1 MSRFNA
7 DGFALPCVAATRDKR
22 DAIRRFFHPSLD
34 LRGGCTTKRR
44 HTCPTQKG
52 RKTRSGSLPLYYTL
66 RDYLL
71 LPVRFGCSLPTVIV
85 IFTPSFDTAVL
96 LYRSSFHT
104 GDIVC
109 QRSEKRRR
117 LRSTP
122 TPPERLGE
130 QSLYSTRILEFA
142 PPELS
147 PWQNTDRHSTCLLS
161 CPLQPAQ
168 PISSVELIH
177 PRAITEHARFRPP
190 PPKSS
195 FRGQTA
201 QLFGLVW
208 LSAASLSSSP
218 LSPPLSP
225 WPSSFSFLLPAS
237 YSSAVQP

>member
-7 DGFALPCVAATRDKR
+7 DGRGKTRLRGR
-22 DAIRRFFHPSLD
+22 DPSL
-34 LRGGCTTKRR
+34 LPSISRLKGWVGAPPKRR
-44 HTCPTQKG
+44 HTCPTRKG

-66 RDYLL
+66 RGYLL
-71 LPVRFGCSLPTVIV
+71 LPVRFGFSLPTVIV

-96 LYRSSFHT
+96 LLYRSSFHT
-104 GDIVC
+104 GGIVC
-109 QRSEKRRR
+109 QRTEKRGR

-122 TPPERLGE
+122 TPPERPGE
-130 QSLYSTRILEFA
+130 HSLYSTRVLEFA

-190 PPKSS
+190 PPESS

-201 QLFGLVW
+201 QLFGLVFW